1 MKKPLEEHLNKLT
14 SDEKAF
20 LNSLKDRIQSL
31 VSTYGSLA
39 KAGRSPFES
48 LEEVA
53 VIYKL
58 ISNGVSYG
66 ELAKFLGVNKVSIY
80 RWSKSLEQGKIA
92 IYNKQKGVTETV
104 EVSKEKLNE
113 ILEKI
118 SKAKAKKHL
127 KVVTDSKKLQE
138 FVKKPVAIQ
147 RSRKRFYTKKEVEE
161 TLEAFQDVADYIKAN
176 QEKLKQRYGIDIPS
190 NPDYWAN
197 NPEVFEEIITD
208 VVLTMCLEQDPSQG
222 IKFNRCKAK
231 YFGRMKRV
239 KEFRN
244 WFVGMIGRVTNRI
257 ERKEATLYLKDVY
270 RLRKI
275 VEESNDKDL
284 EAFYWCAILHITTGS
299 REGWESIKNKV
310 LQLESQGIELPKKY
324 EKPWSLDLDDEF
336 VDTSLIGIKWKNV
349 LVDPRQRRV
358 LEIKI
363 FERKTR
369 KWAVCKYLDLIDER
383 LPYKLYEFYEYARK
397 HNIQS
402 VVKTIVKYYG
412 LVRENKVTVNWFKNW
427 YTRHCSKL
435 KKMLQ
440 LPWNINPH
448 RLRSAHVS
456 ILAELRIPLEL
467 VLDHDVGFGVGWD
480 DLTTAKV
487 FYLRISETLILDYL
501 RKAYEEKQKIL
512 TTY

>member
-1 MKKPLEEHLNKLT
+1 MNGLR
-14 SDEKAF
+14 
-20 LNSLKDRIQSL
+20 DRIQTL

-39 KAGRSPFES
+39 KCGRSPFES

-53 VIYKL
+53 IIYKL
-58 ISNGVSYG
+58 LKYKVSYG
-66 ELAKFLGVNKVSIY
+66 ELGRYLGVSKVSVF
-80 RWSKSLEQGKIA
+80 RWAKSIGQGKIA
-92 IYNKQKGVTETV
+92 IYNKEKGVTETV
-104 EVSKEKLNE
+104 SFTIEELEQIIEKL
-113 ILEKI
+113 
-118 SKAKAKKHL
+118 SKARAKKHL
-127 KVVTDSKKLQE
+127 TVVTDSKILQE
-138 FVKKPVAIQ
+138 FVKRPVAIQ
-147 RSRKRFYTKKEVEE
+147 RSRKRFYTEKEVED
-161 TLEAFQDVADYIKAN
+161 TIKTFQALADYIKAN
-176 QEKLKQRYGIDIPS
+176 EDKLRLRYGIDVPS

-197 NPEVFEEIITD
+197 NPEFEEIIAD
-208 VVLTMCLEQDPSQG
+208 IVMTMCLEQDPSQG
-222 IKFNRCKAK
+222 IKYNRCKARML
-231 YFGRMKRV
+231 GRIKRV

-244 WFVGMIGRVTNRI
+244 WFEGLIGRVTNRI
-257 ERKEATLYLKDVY
+257 EPKEATLYLKDVY
-270 RLRKI
+270 KLRQI

-284 EAFYWCAILHITTGS
+284 EAFYWCAILHITVGS

-310 LQLESQGIELPKKY
+310 LQLKAQGVELPKKY

-336 VDTSLIGIKWKNV
+336 VDTSLIGIKWKNI
-349 LVDPRQRRV
+349 LVDPREKKV
-358 LEIKI
+358 IEIKI
-363 FERKTR
+363 YERKTR
-369 KWAVCKYLDLIDER
+369 KWATAKFLDLIDER

-467 VLDHDVGFGVGWD
+467 VLDHNVGFGVGWD
-480 DLTTAKV
+480 DLTTAKI
-487 FYLRISETLILDYL
+487 FYLRFSQSLVNDYL
-501 RKAYEEKQKIL
+501 RKAYEIRKSLL
-512 TTY
+512 TMH